1 MYRLLPRIR
10 AAVSP
15 AEHGEQG
22 NDDEGGETTVYVHSQ
37 TVERN
42 LSGNP
47 NSYRKRPFWASL

>member
-10 AAVSP
+10 AAVS

-22 NDDEGGETTVYVHSQ
+22 NDDEGGETTVYVHPQ

-42 LSGNP
+42 LSGYP
-47 NSYRKRPFWASL
+47 NSYRKRPFGAYRL